1 MLPQNQIETMK
12 QLAQTVSYFHTLEK
26 NKEHKQLSDLNIY
39 IV

>member
-1 MLPQNQIETMK
+1 MI
-12 QLAQTVSYFHTLEK
+12 QLAQTVSYFHTIEK

>member
-12 QLAQTVSYFHTLEK
+12 HVALTVSYFHTLEK

>member
-1 MLPQNQIETMK
+1 MI
-12 QLAQTVSYFHTLEK
+12 QLAQTVSYFHTIEN